1 MFEIFNILGKSL
13 FTTIKAVIDIYHKKT
28 MMYELAHKFPNHLR
42 LRVLGNEEILR
53 KGWTWQKI
61 ESSGQSPF
69 QE

>member
-53 KGWTWQKI
+53 KG
-61 ESSGQSPF
+61 
-69 QE
+69 